1 MLKTLALLSLLIY
14 PHTPN
19 ATVTPGSLC
28 DTQNA
33 DFIEFRYQ
41 EHIPYCARNVSSVL
55 KAKIYEQYGI
65 PEADRDQFT
74 IDHLIPLSIGGSNDR
89 SDIRQNSG
97 HRELIFSRTNFTAPS
112 LNSLLLWVLVPSVTI
127 QTLPFPSVRRLP
139 AACQVTVP
147 QWLYH
152 Y

>member
-89 SDIRQNSG
+89 SN
-97 HRELIFSRTNFTAPS
+97 
-112 LNSLLLWVLVPSVTI
+112 LWPEAKV
-127 QTLPFPSVRRLP
+127 
-139 AACQVTVP
+139 
-147 QWLYH
+147 
-152 Y
+152 